1 MSNPKIER
9 QIRLDQ
15 YTTEVN
21 SLEAKAEA
29 LKTNAEKHLY
39 QLSLLNEKYLELH
52 EKRQRIHFLREKAE
66 TLKQKLAQGNFK
78 KKKKKTSR

>member
-9 QIRLDQ
+9 QLDQ

-39 QLSLLNEKYLELH
+39 QLSLLNEKYLEYA
-52 EKRQRIHFLREKAE
+52 FPFV
-66 TLKQKLAQGNFK
+66 FK
-78 KKKKKTSR
+78 